1 MAPANTPADIVGRLG
16 TAIAKA
22 LQAPEVLRRF
32 AGEGIDPAGSTPEA
46 FGKMIREDL
55 VKWAEVVR
63 ISGARVD

>member
-1 MAPANTPADIVGRLG
+1 
-16 TAIAKA
+16 
-22 LQAPEVLRRF
+22 LRRF